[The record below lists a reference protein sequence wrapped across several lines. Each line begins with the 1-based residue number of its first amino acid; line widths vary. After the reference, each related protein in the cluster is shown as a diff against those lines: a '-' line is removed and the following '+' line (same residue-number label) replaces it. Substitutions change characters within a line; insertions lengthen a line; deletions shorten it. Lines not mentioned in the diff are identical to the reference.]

1 MNPLQILDL
10 FRSGLWLCIIITA
23 VITLPGLIVGLIVAV
38 FQAATQINEQTLGFL
53 PRLFATLLTL
63 ALAGPWIGR
72 MIFDFTQ
79 QLLLNLPQMIG

>member
-1 MNPLQILDL
+1 MNPLQILDV

-23 VITLPGLIVGLIVAV
+23 VITLPGLVVGLIVAV

-63 ALAGPWIGR
+63 ALAGPWIGKLVLE
-72 MIFDFTQ
+72 FTQ
-79 QLLLNLPQMIG
+79 RLLLDLPQMIG